1 MGDFMAKE
9 EVGMIKRQIAA
20 LNEKLVDLK
29 DKSSDVIAENPLK
42 SALIAFGAGVIAG
55 AVLLKLLEKK

>member
-1 MGDFMAKE
+1 MAKKE

-42 SALIAFGAGVIAG
+42 STLIAFGVGIVAG